1 MKYILGGRVESTSVD
16 LEAGWK
22 LSQSG
27 KHADFIDCRRQ
38 QIVGILESY
47 GRFSKSVGFGLIGTQ
62 WIQRLMGHGI
72 RIMM

>member
-1 MKYILGGRVESTSVD
+1 MLVG
-16 LEAGWK
+16 
-22 LSQSG
+22 
-27 KHADFIDCRRQ
+27 IDCRRQ